1 MKDKVV
7 SILIPAF
14 NEEQRIG
21 NTLKPLLDS
30 KQIDEIIVI
39 DDGSSDHTAKKAR
52 EYEVVVSRLE
62 KNMGKGWALQHGIK
76 QAKGNI
82 IAFLDADVEQTS
94 KEVEKLI
101 QPVLD
106 DHCDVTIAKFP
117 VAKKKGGFGLVKK
130 LAQKGVYF
138 YTRKTIT
145 SSLSGQ
151 RVFKKEVLENI
162 VLPTGGYGVEVDMT
176 INILK
181 KGYRIQEIPVLM
193 KHAETGRDFQGFK
206 HRGKQF
212 LHISSVLLKRLIKR

>member
-52 EYEVVVSRLE
+52 EYGVVVSRLE

-82 IAFLDADVEQTS
+82 IAFLDADVEETS

-138 YTRKTIT
+138 YTKKTIT